1 MQTTQTLAQGK
12 AGYAQW
18 RDDIRNICG
27 RFDATAPGNLDGFFG
42 RIASHNLIDLEFAEV
57 STNAASLRKSPGDV
71 RAEDARYY
79 FLIYQHSGS
88 AVLAQRGREAV
99 LHPGDTALI
108 DSRCE
113 SEFRYLGGMRHVS
126 LHLPCDELDRRLKG
140 ARARVCETL
149 GGAEPLGGILGQF
162 IRQIS
167 AKHALFDV
175 HEGGAMKD
183 ALLALIAP
191 LAEDR
196 ESVGGSLRDY
206 ARVVSHVDAHL
217 MDELSP
223 EGIGRALGLSVRSL
237 YRLFEER
244 DKSLNE
250 TIREARLR
258 RCVEQLRAASH
269 SHESLTAIAFRWGFK
284 DSAHFSRSFRLRFG
298 MTPRDYRRLG

>member
-18 RDDIRNICG
+18 RDDIRSICG

-42 RIASHNLIDLEFAEV
+42 RVARHNLVDLEFAEV
-57 STNAASLRKSPGDV
+57 STNASSLRKSAVDV
-71 RAEDARYY
+71 SAEDARYY

-99 LHPGDTALI
+99 LHPGDTVLI
-108 DSRCE
+108 DSRYA

-126 LHLPCDELDRRLKG
+126 FHLPCDELDRRIRSG
-140 ARARVCETL
+140 RARVCETL

-175 HEGGAMKD
+175 SEGSAMKD
-183 ALLALIAP
+183 ALMALIAP

-196 ESVGGSLRDY
+196 ESVGGALRDY
-206 ARVVSHVDAHL
+206 ARVVSYVDARL

-223 EGIGRALGLSVRSL
+223 ESIGRALGLSVRSL
-237 YRLFEER
+237 YRVFEAR
-244 DKSLNE
+244 DKSLSE

-258 RCVEQLRAASH
+258 RCAEQLRAASH
-269 SHESLTAIAFRWGFK
+269 CHESLTDIAFRWGFK
-284 DSAHFSRSFRLRFG
+284 DSAHFSRAFRQQFG

>member
-1 MQTTQTLAQGK
+1 MQTTQSLAQGK

-18 RDDIRNICG
+18 RDDIRSICG

-42 RIASHNLIDLEFAEV
+42 RIARHNLVDLEFAEV
-57 STNAASLRKSPGDV
+57 STNAASLRKTPGDL

-88 AVLAQRGREAV
+88 AVLAQRGREAM
-99 LHPGDTALI
+99 LHPGDTVLI
-108 DSRCE
+108 DSRYA

-126 LHLPCDELDRRLKG
+126 FHLPCDELDRRLRSG
-140 ARARVCETL
+140 GARVCQTL
-149 GGAEPLGGILGQF
+149 GGADPLGGILGQF

-175 HEGGAMKD
+175 HEGGAMKE
-183 ALLALIAP
+183 ALMALIAP

-196 ESVGGSLRDY
+196 ERLGGSVRDY
-206 ARVVSHVDAHL
+206 ARVLSHVDAHL
-217 MDELSP
+217 MDELSA

-244 DKSLNE
+244 DKSLSE

-258 RCVEQLRAASH
+258 RCAQQLRAASH
-269 SHESLTAIAFRWGFK
+269 SHESLTDIAFRWGFK
-284 DSAHFSRSFRLRFG
+284 DSAHFSRAFKQHFG